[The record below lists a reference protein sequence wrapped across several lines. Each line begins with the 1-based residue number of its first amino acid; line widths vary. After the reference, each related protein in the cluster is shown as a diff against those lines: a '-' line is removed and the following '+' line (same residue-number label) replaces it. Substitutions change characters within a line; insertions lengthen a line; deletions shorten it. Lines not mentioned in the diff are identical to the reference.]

1 MSPRPEKRRAPRH
14 PGPKVIVT
22 GERPAKPEKLK
33 RLQRWWEPTPKW
45 WAQLVSGLGA
55 IAGSWIVTGAFDDVE
70 RGMAATLI
78 VTCTASWLKS
88 NDADRSSWGRPR

>member
-22 GERPAKPEKLK
+22 GERRRP
-33 RLQRWWEPTPKW
+33 WWAPTPKW

-55 IAGSWIVTGAFDDVE
+55 IAGSWIVTGVFDDVE